1 VAKWETVCADDL
13 DIEPDEVLVVNGLFH
28 LGRLMDEGIN
38 GIYSPSPRDVLL
50 GNIRKM
56 RPHVF
61 ILGVENSLHNA
72 TFFLGRFQE
81 ALFYYSSMFD
91 MMDAAAPRDNDQRLL
106 VEQDLFGRRVLN
118 AVACEGFDRVER
130 PETYKQWQARND
142 RAGLRQLPLDPDI
155 VKAVSDKVRDNY
167 HRNFVIYV
175 DQKWLL
181 QGWKGRTLYAMST
194 WVANDGISNG

>member
-1 VAKWETVCADDL
+1 
-13 DIEPDEVLVVNGLFH
+13 
-28 LGRLMDEGIN
+28 
-38 GIYSPSPRDVLL
+38 
-50 GNIRKM
+50 
-56 RPHVF
+56 
-61 ILGVENSLHNA
+61 
-72 TFFLGRFQE
+72 
-81 ALFYYSSMFD
+81 

-118 AVACEGFDRVER
+118 GVACEGFDWVER

-167 HRNFVIYV
+167 HRDFVVYV
-175 DQKWLL
+175 DHKWLL

-194 WVANDGISNG
+194 WVLRAFDTLRTLLQGSKAFNTITWPFLLEVLRAFGFGDNWRRWITTLLAW